1 MGVSGCGKTT
11 VGEALAGRLGV
22 PFADADDFHP
32 RANIDKMSRGE
43 PLDDGDRR
51 PWLDAIGR
59 WLGERPDGAVA
70 SCSALKRTYRDQLRG
85 HADELSFL
93 HLTGDREL
101 LARRQA
107 GRPGHF
113 MPASLLDSQLAT
125 LEPLGPDEQGLT
137 VDIDRSVDAIVAAY
151 VGPPGSAGSPTGD
164 RRLR

>member
-11 VGEALAGRLGV
+11 VGAALARRLCV

-32 RANIDKMSRGE
+32 PANIDKMSRGE
-43 PLDDGDRR
+43 PLDDRDRE

-70 SCSALKRTYRDQLRG
+70 SCSALKRAYRDRLREQARG
-85 HADELSFL
+85 LTFL
-93 HLTGDREL
+93 HLAGDPGL

-107 GRPGHF
+107 GRPDHF
-113 MPASLLDSQLAT
+113 MPASLLDSQLAA
-125 LEPLGPDEQGLT
+125 LEPLGPDEPGST
-137 VDIDRSVDAIVAAY
+137 VDIDRSVEAIVAAY
-151 VGPPGSAGSPTGD
+151 AGPPGPAGSPTGT